1 MIKVNELVG
10 SLQKEGW
17 DVQYN
22 HMVFSGENPCNGVRM
37 FVCRNGQNYLTFV
50 GGMEEVVNATF
61 FRCKQSL
68 PEVVACESIHQMIAL
83 MKTPEDNRIDK

>member
-1 MIKVNELVG
+1 MIKVNELVS

-22 HMVFSGENPCNGVRM
+22 HLVFHGEHPCNGLRM
-37 FVCRNGQNYLTFV
+37 FVCRNGNNYLTFM

-61 FRCKQSL
+61 FRCMQEL
-68 PEVVACESIHQMIAL
+68 PEVVACESIQQMVTL
-83 MKTPEDNRIDK
+83 MKNT